1 MAGNSNQRFEAIEE
15 PMGGWMVWDNA
26 RDFPAEFGEIVLVG
40 LTGSTASEMTEI
52 LNDAAKR
59 RPKAQPSRHARSEVI
74 ALHLR
79 RSEG

>member
-26 RDFPAEFGEIVLVG
+26 RDFPAEFGKIVLVG
-40 LTGSTASEMTEI
+40 LTGSTAAEMSEI
-52 LNDAAKR
+52 LNDAVRR
-59 RPKAQPSRHARSEVI
+59 RPKAPRSRHPRSEVI